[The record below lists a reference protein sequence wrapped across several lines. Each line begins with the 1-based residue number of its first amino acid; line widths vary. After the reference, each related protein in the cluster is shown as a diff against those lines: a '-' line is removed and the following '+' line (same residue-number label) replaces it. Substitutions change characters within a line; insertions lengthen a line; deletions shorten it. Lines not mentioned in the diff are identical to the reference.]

1 MAPGTQVGQRRRVR
15 IRDLLAD
22 ERGASAVEFA
32 MVLPFLVMLLLGII
46 QYGSLFLVQT
56 EMNSAAR
63 DTARRLSVGD
73 LATEADAES
82 YAVAQLV
89 EWSPRFKAVAELPR
103 RDEHDVAVTITVPMR
118 EAAMFDLIGFGMDGD
133 LTAEVHMFKE

>member
-1 MAPGTQVGQRRRVR
+1 MLEPLRLDGVWQ
-15 IRDLLAD
+15 D

-63 DTARRLSVGD
+63 DTARRLSVGEI
-73 LATEADAES
+73 ATEADAES
-82 YAVAQLV
+82 YAVAQLAD
-89 EWSPRFKAVAELPR
+89 WSPRIDAVAELPG
-103 RDEHDVAVTITVPMR
+103 RDEHDVVVTITVPMR
-118 EAAMFDLIGFGMDGD
+118 EAAMIDLIGFGMDGD